1 MRNWRRITP
10 LLRALL
16 LGSVVTTS
24 AVVTAGTLAGCSDPQ
39 DPQTHVDNLSDPMK
53 RTQAIKRLLQFY
65 EDAMTKDDKNRE
77 GENVKPLLDTIVP
90 PLTELAKGG
99 ELDERTQGE
108 VLAFLADSRD
118 PRALPAIQKALE
130 DYKPDDRRAEEY
142 DTKIGD
148 VVRNLGEMHRDGK
161 LKDAPEIKQ
170 ALFKIFTN
178 LQAATPKAQNRS
190 FFRLLNNV
198 LVEISDP
205 SWESELITMLNKP
218 IKSAQQKNMKELT
231 NQVYWQ
237 VTAAEILGNLKSEKA
252 VKPLIKVVLSP
263 FKANIATTAINA
275 LIKIDKPALDA
286 AVALMN
292 GEDTELKEYATEEAK
307 RAAEDRGDTWEKK
320 VKEAGE
326 SAYLNNAIVIVG
338 NIGTQDALEPMM
350 KAIDA
355 GDKVTKSLVA
365 AELYKLPL
373 SEEAENKFK
382 EVYAEVG
389 VNDKIP
395 PDDYAKEALIDS
407 AGSFFDPELNGW
419 LFEDGTKLKGAQA
432 DVQGVQATLLGVA
445 IKGATVDQ
453 WQYVEA
459 LQKLAL
465 PEIKG
470 KTDKYYFKDASKPK
484 EEGPFTETELI
495 NKILAL
501 EIDQGTIRED
511 KEKSSHGPM
520 NDVQNLAMALHQAQ
534 YIRAAQNGKKVL
546 DQCKADVDCY
556 LGEINKPENNK
567 RETAMVGEKAAYMA
581 SLLGGP
587 EVKMK
592 LVEMLP
598 KVKNPSVQSIILFN
612 ILNKSPKGDPAVAK
626 KLQEYVDKA
635 NESRDQEQIDE
646 VKSYKQIIYRLQ
658 ARQG

>member
-1 MRNWRRITP
+1 MRNWRSITP

-24 AVVTAGTLAGCSDPQ
+24 AAVTAGTLAGCSDPQ

-90 PLTELAKGG
+90 PLAELAKGG
-99 ELDERTQGE
+99 ELDERTQGD

-118 PRALPAIQKALE
+118 PRALPALQKALE
-130 DYKPDDRRAEEY
+130 DYKPDDKRAEEY
-142 DTKIGD
+142 DTKIVE
-148 VVRNLGEMHRDGK
+148 VVRNLGEMQRAGA
-161 LKDAPEIKQ
+161 LKDQPDIKR
-170 ALFKIFTN
+170 AMFKIFTN
-178 LQAATPKAQNRS
+178 LRAATPKAQNRS
-190 FFRLLNNV
+190 FFRVLNNV
-198 LVEISDP
+198 LVQISDP
-205 SWESELITMLNKP
+205 SWEAELITMLNKP
-218 IKSAQQKNMKELT
+218 IKSAQQKHLKDLT

-237 VTAAEILGNLKSEKA
+237 VTAAEILGNLKSNKA

-263 FKANIATTAINA
+263 FKANVATTAINA

-286 AVALMN
+286 AVALMH
-292 GEDTELKEYATEEAK
+292 GEDTELKDYATEEAK
-307 RAAEDRGDTWEKK
+307 RAAEDRGDKWEKK

-326 SAYLNNAIVIVG
+326 QAYLNNAIVIVG
-338 NIGTQDALEPMM
+338 NIGTQDALAPMM
-350 KAIDA
+350 KAIDE

-365 AELYKLPL
+365 AELYKLPI
-373 SEEAENKFK
+373 SDDAKNKFK

-407 AGSFFDPELNGW
+407 AGSFFDTELNGW
-419 LFEDGTKLKGAQA
+419 LFEDGTQLKGSKA

-445 IKGATVDQ
+445 IKGATEDQ
-453 WQYVEA
+453 WQWVEE
-459 LQKLAL
+459 LKKLAL
-465 PEIKG
+465 PEIKA
-470 KTDKYYFKDASKPK
+470 KNDKYYFKDAKKPK
-484 EEGPFTETELI
+484 EEGPYTEKQLVD
-495 NKILAL
+495 KILAL

-511 KEKSSHGPM
+511 KEDSKHGPM
-520 NDVQNLAMALHQAQ
+520 NDVQNIAMAMHQAQ
-534 YIRAAQNGKKVL
+534 YLRAADNGKKVL
-546 DQCKADVDCY
+546 DKCKADVNCY
-556 LGEINKPENNK
+556 LGEVNKAENNK
-567 RETAMVGEKAAYMA
+567 RDTAMMGEKAAYMA
-581 SLLGGP
+581 CLLGGADI
-587 EVKMK
+587 KMK

-598 KVKNPSVQSIILFN
+598 KVKNPSVTSIILFSL
-612 ILNKSPKGDPAVAK
+612 LNKSPKGDPAVAK

-635 NESRDQEQIDE
+635 KESRNQAEIDE
-646 VKSYKQIIYRLQ
+646 VKPYKQIIYRLQ